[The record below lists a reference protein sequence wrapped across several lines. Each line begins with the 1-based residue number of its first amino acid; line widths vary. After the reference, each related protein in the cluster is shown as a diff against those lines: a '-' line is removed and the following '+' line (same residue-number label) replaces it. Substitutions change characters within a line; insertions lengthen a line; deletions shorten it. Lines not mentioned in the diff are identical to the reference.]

1 MIPADWNSTM
11 MRLGINVMGAS
22 KLAALLSRTVIE
34 GSSEIFRIWSDH
46 ERVIEN
52 AAKGGGDG
60 SGVA

>member
-1 MIPADWNSTM
+1 M